1 MMRFRTVPN
10 EAFVGLFTAR
20 LDMLQALATW
30 KAKANLDNDG
40 ASVLRRF
47 IDQVG
52 SVPGLEGAYPQCAAL
67 LEIALHMGDWIR
79 DVKAAQHDADRHYRA
94 ARHKLT
100 EFIGALPSESHP
112 SIRTAATRLGELREP
127 TDVRQVPEILCA
139 VDLPLPLVK
148 ASDRAQPTPPAV
160 ADEAESEI
168 GPCVGVVAFKLDQA
182 LLSDGHVI
190 QPSRIHDL
198 KLEMRLSRWDER
210 ATSLVV
216 EPITVEPGS
225 TYEMPVFEFERPSG
239 EPPYALNA
247 TGRLVLRIPQTILS
261 RPLEFSYRARFEP
274 EGERVIVEGHRSLR
288 LQSHDPRAAPITGY
302 RYVDD
307 RLLQLRDGIR
317 SVAGIPDE
325 EIGWFLQIM
334 AVLGRTAGEA
344 LQDHL
349 FPGEP
354 TENEFQA
361 DIRKRLRADPG
372 IGSSLEVH
380 AQAGGG
386 ITDLSF
392 MGIRIELKVAN
403 ERDLTPSRSA
413 RYFGQ
418 TTQYARASDRRLA
431 VLCLLDSAPKSAA
444 PPEPADDMALENI
457 ESASGNATT
466 VLGIV
471 VVRGNL
477 ARPSDLSRK
486 AHN

>member
-1 MMRFRTVPN
+1 MMRLRTAPN
-10 EAFVGLFTAR
+10 EAFIGLFSAR
-20 LDMLQALATW
+20 LEMLEALATW
-30 KAKANLDNDG
+30 KARASLDDDG
-40 ASVLRRF
+40 ASALRRF
-47 IDQVG
+47 IDEVG
-52 SVPGLEGAYPQCAAL
+52 RVPGVQGTYLQCAAL
-67 LEIALHMGDWIR
+67 IGIALHMVDWIR
-79 DVKAAQHDADRHYRA
+79 DVKAAQHDAERHYRA

-100 EFIGALPSESHP
+100 EFLGALPPESHP
-112 SIRTAATRLGELREP
+112 SIRTAATRLGELRES
-127 TDVRQVPEILCA
+127 TDVRQVPDILCSVA
-139 VDLPLPLVK
+139 LPLPLVK
-148 ASDRAQPTPPAV
+148 ALDRARPSPRAV
-160 ADEAESEI
+160 AGEETGEI
-168 GPCVGVVAFKLDQA
+168 SPCVGVVAFKLDQT
-182 LLSDGHVI
+182 LLIDGHVI

-198 KLEMRLSRWDER
+198 RLEMRLSRWDDR
-210 ATSLVV
+210 ATSLMV
-216 EPITVEPGS
+216 EPITVEPES
-225 TYEMPVFEFERPSG
+225 TYEMPVFKFERPSG
-239 EPPYALNA
+239 QPPYALNA
-247 TGRLVLRIPQTILS
+247 TGRLVLRIPQTMLS

-274 EGERVIVEGHRSLR
+274 EGERVTVEGHRSLR
-288 LQSHDPRAAPITGY
+288 LQSHDPRTAPITGY

-354 TENEFQA
+354 TEKEFQD
-361 DIRKRLRADPG
+361 DIRRRLRADPG

-392 MGIRIELKVAN
+392 MGIRIELKVAS
-403 ERDLTPSRSA
+403 ERDLTPSGSA
-413 RYFGQ
+413 KYFGQ

-431 VLCLLDSAPKSAA
+431 VLCVLDSAPKSTA
-444 PPEPADDMALENI
+444 PPEPADDMVLENI

-477 ARPSDLSRK
+477 ARPSDLSRR
-486 AHN
+486 AHK